1 MEDAMRQHCLIR
13 PESIPPRARYEKL
26 FDNLPEIPATR
37 KSPRGRPPVSRNA
50 LLKGLIYRNLRGID
64 KLVELEFELRNNPSI
79 AEPLGLDTLKKPPS
93 DERFSEFLRAH
104 PNGYF
109 QRVRESLVHH
119 LITEGVISGT
129 GIALDSCAIEAPV
142 KENNLKT
149 SMKDRYEKHHFP
161 SGDKDAR
168 LGVTI
173 HFPRPFKKKIH
184 YFWGYRNHIINDLES
199 ELPLAE
205 LTLQAN
211 KDEKR
216 VGLSMIQTL
225 HRDFS
230 LPVEVVAADANFDV
244 EEILRY
250 IIEEM
255 KAEAMIPRNPRNTQ
269 HTHYTMKRDEV
280 YCQADLPM
288 NRKGKMTVKG
298 ITYLQYR
305 CPLHWSKDFVG
316 HYLLCPAGHPKF
328 LQQKGCNVLIRLSPS
343 IREKVKYGTQRFRE
357 VYATRTSVERVFSR
371 LLSISMQK
379 PTVRGFRAIRNHCTI
394 AHITVLLVA
403 LTAHR
408 MGCED
413 KIRFVKS
420 FVPNFLS

>member
-1 MEDAMRQHCLIR
+1 MRQHCLIP

-26 FDNLPEIPATR
+26 FENLPELPLQR
-37 KSPRGRPPVSRNA
+37 SRRGRPPVSRDA
-50 LLKGLIYRNLRGID
+50 LLKALIYRNLRGID
-64 KLVELEFELRNNPSI
+64 KLVELEFELLNNPSI
-79 AEPLGLDTLKKPPS
+79 AEPLGLHPLKRSPS
-93 DERFSEFLRAH
+93 DERFSQFLRAH

-109 QRVRESLVHH
+109 QSVRESLVHH
-119 LITEGVISGT
+119 LIAEGVISGT
-129 GIALDSCAIEAPV
+129 GIAVDSCAIEASV

-149 SMKDRYEKHHFP
+149 SMKDRYEKYHLP
-161 SGDKDAR
+161 PGDTDAR

-173 HFPRPFKKKIH
+173 HFPNPFQRKIH
-184 YFWGYRNHIINDLES
+184 YFWGYRNHIINDLDS
-199 ELPLAE
+199 ELPIAE

-216 VGLSMIQTL
+216 VGLAMIQTL

-230 LPVEVVAADANFDV
+230 LPVKVVAADANFDV

-269 HTHYTMKRDEV
+269 NTPYTMKRDDV

-288 NRKGKMTVKG
+288 NRKGTMTVKG

-305 CPLHWSKDFVG
+305 CPLYWSKDVVG
-316 HYLLCPAGHPKF
+316 NYLLCPAGHPKF
-328 LQQKGCNVLIRLSPS
+328 FKQKGCNVLIRLSPN
-343 IREKVKYGTQRFRE
+343 IREKVPYGTQRFRE

-371 LLSISMQK
+371 LLSLSMQK
-379 PTVRGFRAIRNHCTI
+379 PSVRGFRAIRNHCTI

>member
-1 MEDAMRQHCLIR
+1 MRQHCLIA

-26 FDNLPEIPATR
+26 FENLPKLPSERTR
-37 KSPRGRPPVSRNA
+37 CGRPPVSRDA
-50 LLKGLIYRNLRGID
+50 LLKGLVYRNLRGLD
-64 KLVELEFELRNNPSI
+64 KLVELEFELLNNPSI
-79 AEPLGLDTLKKPPS
+79 AEPLGLDPLKRPPS
-93 DERFSEFLRAH
+93 DERFSEFLRSN

-109 QRVRESLVHH
+109 QSIRESLVQE
-119 LITEGVISGT
+119 LINEGVISGS
-129 GIALDSCAIEAPV
+129 GIALDSCAIEASI

-149 SMKDRYEKHHFP
+149 SIKDRYEKHHLP

-173 HFPRPFKKKIH
+173 HFPSPFKKKIH

-199 ELPLAE
+199 ELPIAE
-205 LTLQAN
+205 MTSQAN
-211 KDEKR
+211 KDEKK
-216 VGLSMIQTL
+216 VALSMLKNL
-225 HRDFS
+225 HQDS
-230 LPVEVVAADANFDV
+230 PLPIEVVAADANFDV
-244 EEILRY
+244 EEILHY

-269 HTHYTMKRDEV
+269 ATHYTVRRDEI
-280 YCQADLPM
+280 YCQADLLM

-305 CPLHWSKDFVG
+305 CPLHWSKDFLG
-316 HYLLCPAGHPKF
+316 QYLLCPAGHPKF
-328 LQQKGCNVLIRLSPS
+328 LHQRGCNVLIRVTPS
-343 IREKVKYGTQRFRE
+343 IREKVKYGTHRFKE
-357 VYATRTSVERVFSR
+357 VYNTRTSVERVFSR

-379 PTVRGFRAIRNHCTI
+379 PTVKGFRAIRNHCTI

-403 LTAHR
+403 LTAYR
-408 MGCED
+408 IGCED

-420 FVPNFLS
+420 FVPNFLTG

>member
-1 MEDAMRQHCLIR
+1 MRQHCLIA
-13 PESIPPRARYEKL
+13 PESIPPRAKYEKL
-26 FDNLPEIPATR
+26 FENLPKLPSERTR
-37 KSPRGRPPVSRNA
+37 WGRPPVSRDA
-50 LLKGLIYRNLRGID
+50 LLKGLVYRNLRGID
-64 KLVELEFELRNNPSI
+64 KLVELEFELLNNPSI
-79 AEPLGLDTLKKPPS
+79 AEPLGLDPLKRPPS
-93 DERFSEFLRAH
+93 DERFSRFLRAH

-109 QRVRESLVHH
+109 QSVRESLVHK
-119 LITEGVISGT
+119 LIAEGVISGT
-129 GIALDSCAIEAPV
+129 GIALDSCAIEASV

-149 SMKDRYEKHHFP
+149 SVKDRYEKHHLP

-173 HFPRPFKKKIH
+173 HVPSPFKKEVH

-199 ELPLAE
+199 ELPIAE
-205 LTLQAN
+205 MTVQAH
-211 KDEKR
+211 KDEKK
-216 VGLSMIQTL
+216 VGLSMVKNL

-230 LPVEVVAADANFDV
+230 LPIKVVAADANFDV

-255 KAEAMIPRNPRNTQ
+255 KAEAMIPRNPRNAQNTP
-269 HTHYTMKRDEV
+269 YTVERDEV
-280 YCQADLPM
+280 YCQAALPM

-316 HYLLCPAGHPKF
+316 QYLLCPAGHPKF
-328 LQQKGCNVLIRLSPS
+328 LQQKGCNVLIRMTPS
-343 IREKVKYGTQRFRE
+343 IREKVNYSTQRFKE

-420 FVPNFLS
+420 FVPSFLS

>member
-1 MEDAMRQHCLIR
+1 MRQHCLIA
-13 PESIPPRARYEKL
+13 PESIPPRAKYEKL
-26 FDNLPEIPATR
+26 FENLPKLPSERTR
-37 KSPRGRPPVSRNA
+37 WGRPPVSRDA
-50 LLKGLIYRNLRGID
+50 LLKGLVYRNLRGID
-64 KLVELEFELRNNPSI
+64 KLVELEFELLNNPSI
-79 AEPLGLDTLKKPPS
+79 AEPLGLDPLKRPPS
-93 DERFSEFLRAH
+93 DERFSQFLRAH

-109 QRVRESLVHH
+109 QSVRESLVHK
-119 LITEGVISGT
+119 LITEEVISGT
-129 GIALDSCAIEAPV
+129 GIALDSCAIEASV

-149 SMKDRYEKHHFP
+149 SIKDRYEKHHLP

-173 HFPRPFKKKIH
+173 HVPSPFKKEVH

-199 ELPLAE
+199 ELPIAE
-205 LTLQAN
+205 MTLQAH
-211 KDEKR
+211 KDEKK
-216 VGLSMIQTL
+216 VGLSMVKNL

-230 LPVEVVAADANFDV
+230 LPVKVVAADANFDV

-255 KAEAMIPRNPRNTQ
+255 KAEAMIPRNPRNAQNTP
-269 HTHYTMKRDEV
+269 YTVKRDEV
-280 YCQADLPM
+280 YCQAGLPM

-316 HYLLCPAGHPKF
+316 QYLLCPAGHPKF
-328 LQQKGCNVLIRLSPS
+328 LRQKGCNVLIRMTPS
-343 IREKVKYGTQRFRE
+343 IREKVNYGTQRFKE

-420 FVPNFLS
+420 FVPSFLS

>member
-1 MEDAMRQHCLIR
+1 MRQHCLIA
-13 PESIPPRARYEKL
+13 PESIPPRAKYEKL
-26 FDNLPEIPATR
+26 FENLPKLPSERTR
-37 KSPRGRPPVSRNA
+37 WGRPPVSRDA
-50 LLKGLIYRNLRGID
+50 LLKGLVYRNLRGID
-64 KLVELEFELRNNPSI
+64 KLVELEFELLNNPSI
-79 AEPLGLDTLKKPPS
+79 AEPLGLDPLKRPPS
-93 DERFSEFLRAH
+93 DERFSQFLRAH

-109 QRVRESLVHH
+109 QSVRESLVHK
-119 LITEGVISGT
+119 LIAEGVISGT
-129 GIALDSCAIEAPV
+129 GIALDSCAIEASV

-149 SMKDRYEKHHFP
+149 SIKDRYEKHHLP

-173 HFPRPFKKKIH
+173 HVPSPFKKEVH

-199 ELPLAE
+199 ELPIAE
-205 LTLQAN
+205 MTLQAH
-211 KDEKR
+211 KDEKK
-216 VGLSMIQTL
+216 VGLSMVKNL

-230 LPVEVVAADANFDV
+230 LPVKVVAADANFDV

-255 KAEAMIPRNPRNTQ
+255 KAEAMIPRNPRNAQNTP
-269 HTHYTMKRDEV
+269 YTVERDEV
-280 YCQADLPM
+280 YCQASLPM

-316 HYLLCPAGHPKF
+316 QYLLCPAGHPKF
-328 LQQKGCNVLIRLSPS
+328 LQQKGCNVLIRMTPS
-343 IREKVKYGTQRFRE
+343 IREKVNYGTQRFKE

-420 FVPNFLS
+420 FVPSFLS